1 MSFIKERVRR
11 LQGDIDAI
19 YQSLQFTITSTSSV
33 YDAKRVE
40 VLTSAIQSIELD
52 EGHVP
57 KLTFV
62 LKQLDTVEKVLHRS
76 WQTIKD
82 HESESDFEKGISKLE
97 WIFLAKITVVLYA
110 NLLNHLLFS
119 TLPLLNEIYYWEE
132 LQGSRFWAWN
142 HLFQTSPVR
151 LYSFSGAIYSSIRQ
165 QYQNVPSTILSL
177 RQYFSRNF
185 MINLFPNHMHI
196 RLLNIQHFQSFSIL
210 PLIRYEVRHKRL
222 KLKAIMEHKAACLGL
237 LIDKELN
244 LKSIIK
250 EMNNKEHEIG
260 FDSLIGN
267 QLTECLVLIERVLN
281 QTIEFDIGSG
291 NVPHI
296 DNIVDA
302 KYPAKILSL
311 LTFYTHLRSM
321 ITTSLPKYDEQST
334 RIISYY
340 GRPSAITRWW
350 IPTILLS
357 IVTLKVRKQVH
368 WEDFLNWLE
377 DIKVTTVNFWN
388 DWVWEPIIKMID
400 TIRHRESRLALMGKE
415 SLSSDLESL
424 ERMVIDFARDQKQF
438 TVEELNDLSKRIR
451 DGDLSIVLRA
461 YEQELKRPVKA
472 TLTGNLIRTLL
483 IQVQKTKVDLELS
496 MTALDKLLKSNEL
509 NFAFL
514 AVGPSIFGIYLI
526 YKWIKV
532 LWWKKESLSG
542 GLQGTKVKMRE
553 SLRYDDLKTHF

>member
-1 MSFIKERVRR
+1 MNFIKERVRR

-62 LKQLDTVEKVLHRS
+62 LNKLDTVEKTLHRS

-82 HESESDFEKGISKLE
+82 HESESEFEKGISKLE
-97 WIFLAKITVVLYA
+97 WIFLAKVTVVLYA
-110 NLLNHLLFS
+110 NLLSHLLFS

-132 LQGSRFWAWN
+132 LQG
-142 HLFQTSPVR
+142 TSPVR
-151 LYSFSGAIYSSIRQ
+151 LYSYSRAIFSSIRQ
-165 QYQNVPSTILSL
+165 QYQDAPSTILSL
-177 RQYFSRNF
+177 RQYFSRNY

-210 PLIRYEVRHKRL
+210 PLIRYEVRHKKL

-250 EMNNKEHEIG
+250 EMNNKDREEHEIG

-267 QLTECLVLIERVLN
+267 QLTECLVLIERVLY
-281 QTIEFDIGSG
+281 QAIEFDIGSG

-296 DNIVDA
+296 DNIVVDA

-340 GRPSAITRWW
+340 GRPSALTRWW
-350 IPTILLS
+350 IPTIILS
-357 IVTLKVRKQVH
+357 IVTLKVRKQAN
-368 WEDFLNWLE
+368 WEDFLNWFE

-424 ERMVIDFARDQKQF
+424 ERMVIDFARDQNQF
-438 TVEELNDLSKRIR
+438 NVEELNDLSKRIR

-461 YEQELKRPVKA
+461 YEQELK
-472 TLTGNLIRTLL
+472 
-483 IQVQKTKVDLELS
+483 
-496 MTALDKLLKSNEL
+496 
-509 NFAFL
+509 
-514 AVGPSIFGIYLI
+514 
-526 YKWIKV
+526 
-532 LWWKKESLSG
+532 
-542 GLQGTKVKMRE
+542 
-553 SLRYDDLKTHF
+553 